1 MYFRKSSLALAI
13 LLCLSPM
20 TVTNANAE
28 TYVVTGENNNMRGEQ
43 FLRLLNQAKDG
54 DTIRLNGDTQLLRGS
69 GFFNVD
75 KQVTIDGQGN
85 RLHLEGYNLS
95 LGQDVTFSNMNLS
108 LKPSRDLNIIFGS
121 GFNMDNLEAKPT
133 YIVTNGNKLT
143 LDNVTTN
150 VYSEPSD
157 TRPIIWLGNADTTK
171 SNNGHNALIV
181 TNSNSAETK
190 LYSVIV
196 DDNTESGS
204 DTSPI
209 DIQLGEYV
217 GLVDA
222 IYLAGVDNVQEHNRA
237 INFTSSSNAVTKI
250 YTGDTTNVSVTLNN
264 VNPSNAIVLQDV
276 KDLTLNNSRITLDKN
291 LSVSEMLTLNDQS
304 AITAVA
310 SKDAFGDVAKTSLM
324 LNNVHTNDN
333 NSKIT
338 IVQDNTLLI
347 NGNITGELTIN
358 TEDKDNNVSLPNGST
373 LVGKNGSYVVKP
385 QTDTSATGNDATP
398 PATTANTATDSSNTD
413 TTPATTAEQTGSSD
427 TTATSPAA
435 DISTTS
441 NETTPPATTGDT
453 ATNSSNTDA
462 TSATAGEQTGSS
474 DTTVTPPAA
483 DTSTTSNET
492 TSPATTENT
501 ATDSSNTDTIPATT
515 AEQTGSSDTT
525 VGTSPADTSAM
536 GNDATPPA
544 TTANTATDSSNT
556 DTTPATTAEQTGS
569 SDTTATPPAADT
581 SATGNDATAPAT
593 TENTATDSSNT
604 DTTPATTGE
613 QTGSSDTTATP
624 PTDTA
629 QTGEQADTSSSETT
643 TSTSAQPTD
652 ATAPTNGQ
660 TETSSAS
667 ANHNKITI
675 TTAEQETQR
684 TIAES
689 RYATL
694 VSNFALNS
702 IRNRLE
708 HSRSSDAYPYLTAT
722 VNGMIPTV
730 SELGGLWVNSSSDR
744 ITQERYKFNNFGL
757 QVGYDKSSALDN
769 GTARFG
775 FALDVEKGKT
785 NFAQFSETYKT
796 QTYGMALYGAYETEE
811 RHYFDVAVRMAKAS
825 SELKSNASQ
834 TYHHNLYSASL
845 AYSKGFELSNRWEIE
860 PYTQLFYTHLSST
873 NYIKNGLNVTADEIN
888 SLVGSVGT
896 KAEYQLNQTLNF
908 YTKVAMH
915 REFNATQ
922 DINIIRS
929 ATDRVQHNI
938 NHRGTWTTLGLG
950 MKARLGNNTHLYLDV
965 DKLFGNGYKQSYQIN
980 LGLDWKF

>member
-13 LLCLSPM
+13 LLCLSPIPEM
-20 TVTNANAE
+20 NYANAQ
-28 TYVVTGENNNMRGEQ
+28 TYTVSGNSADNRGERLQ
-43 FLRLLNQAKDG
+43 ALLNQASDG
-54 DTIRLNGDTQLLRGS
+54 DIIRLEGDTRLIRGS
-69 GFFNVD
+69 GFFSFN
-75 KQVTIDGQGN
+75 KQVTIEGQGN
-85 RLHLEGYNLS
+85 RLHFEGYDLS
-95 LGQDVTFSNMNLS
+95 LGKDVTFSNMNLS
-108 LKPSRDLNIIFGS
+108 LKPSRGLDSIFTSIGS
-121 GFNMDNLEAKPT
+121 NSLEAVPT
-133 YIVTNGNKLT
+133 LIVTNGNKLT
-143 LDNVTTN
+143 LDNVRTN
-150 VYSEPSD
+150 VESEPTD
-157 TRPIIWLGNADTTK
+157 TRPIILLGNGDTTK
-171 SNNGHNALIV
+171 SNGGHDTLIV
-181 TNSNSAETK
+181 RNADLTETK
-190 LYSVIV
+190 LYSVIIA
-196 DDNTESGS
+196 DSKDSSASSSHNTTPVTIE
-204 DTSPI
+204 
-209 DIQLGEYV
+209 LGENV
-217 GLVDA
+217 RLVEDL
-222 IYLAGVDNVQEHNRA
+222 YLAGVDNDQSYSRE
-237 INFTSSSNAVTKI
+237 INVTSASNSVTKI
-250 YTGDTTNVSVTLNN
+250 LTGEATNVSVTLNN
-264 VNPSNAIVLQDV
+264 VKPSFSGILSLENV
-276 KDLTLNNSRITLDKN
+276 KNLTVTGNSQITLNKN
-291 LSVSEMLTLNDQS
+291 LSVTENLVLADQ
-304 AITAVA
+304 AQINTVA
-310 SKDAFGDVAKTSLM
+310 GSDVFGETKPTVLE
-324 LNNVHTNDN
+324 LNNVQASES
-333 NSKIT
+333 SKLNIGE
-338 IVQDNTLLI
+338 NTLSIQGNI
-347 NGNITGELTIN
+347 NGKVTIN
-358 TEDKDNNVSLPNGST
+358 TNTESNVYLSDNNV
-373 LVGKNGSYVVKP
+373 LVAKNGSYIAETK
-385 QTDTSATGNDATP
+385 
-398 PATTANTATDSSNTD
+398 SNTPETSETTTQSPAEP
-413 TTPATTAEQTGSSD
+413 TTPTTEAPKGDQAEASGSE
-427 TTATSPAA
+427 T
-435 DISTTS
+435 TTS
-441 NETTPPATTGDT
+441 TSVEQP
-453 ATNSSNTDA
+453 TN
-462 TSATAGEQTGSS
+462 
-474 DTTVTPPAA
+474 
-483 DTSTTSNET
+483 
-492 TSPATTENT
+492 
-501 ATDSSNTDTIPATT
+501 
-515 AEQTGSSDTT
+515 
-525 VGTSPADTSAM
+525 
-536 GNDATPPA
+536 
-544 TTANTATDSSNT
+544 
-556 DTTPATTAEQTGS
+556 
-569 SDTTATPPAADT
+569 
-581 SATGNDATAPAT
+581 ATAPTTKDPQVEQPSENAGSETTTSTPVEQPAETTETPKVEQPSENAGTEAT
-593 TENTATDSSNT
+593 TS
-604 DTTPATTGE
+604 TPVE
-613 QTGSSDTTATP
+613 QSAETTA
-624 PTDTA
+624 PTTKDPKV
-629 QTGEQADTSSSETT
+629 EQPSENASSETT
-643 TSTSAQPTD
+643 TSTPVEQPAETTTPTTEAPKVEQPSENAGTETTASTSAQPTD

>member
-1 MYFRKSSLALAI
+1 M
-13 LLCLSPM
+13 
-20 TVTNANAE
+20 TNANAE
-28 TYVVTGENNNMRGEQ
+28 TYIVTGENNNVRGEQ
-43 FLRLLNQAKDG
+43 FQRLLNQAKDG
-54 DTIRLNGDTQLLRGS
+54 DTIRLDGDTQLLRGS

-95 LGQDVTFSNMNLS
+95 LGQDVTFSNVNLS
-108 LKPSRDLNIIFGS
+108 LKPSRDLNNIFSS
-121 GFNMDNLEAKPT
+121 GFKMDNLEAKPT

-150 VYSEPSD
+150 VDSEPSD
-157 TRPIIWLGNADTTK
+157 TRPIIWLGNADATK
-171 SNNGHNALIV
+171 SNNGHNTLIV
-181 TNSNSAETK
+181 TSNSAETK
-190 LYSVIV
+190 LYSVIIS
-196 DDNTESGS
+196 DNTENSS
-204 DTSPI
+204 DDSPVN
-209 DIQLGEYV
+209 IQLGEHV

-222 IYLAGVDNVQEHNRA
+222 IYLAGVNNDQAHNRA
-237 INFTSSSNAVTKI
+237 IHFTSSSNSVTKI
-250 YTGDTTNVSVTLNN
+250 YTGEATNVSVTLNN
-264 VNPSNAIVLQDV
+264 INPETAITLQDV

-291 LSVSEMLTLNDQS
+291 LSVSETLTLNNQS
-304 AITAVA
+304 AITTVA
-310 SKDAFGDVAKTSLM
+310 SKDAFGDIAKTSLM
-324 LNNVHTNDN
+324 LNNIHTNGN
-333 NSKIT
+333 NSNIT
-338 IVQDNTLLI
+338 IVRDNALLI

-373 LVGKNGSYVVKP
+373 LVGENGSYVVKLKTEVTQP
-385 QTDTSATGNDATP
+385 VSEN
-398 PATTANTATDSSNTD
+398 
-413 TTPATTAEQTGSSD
+413 
-427 TTATSPAA
+427 
-435 DISTTS
+435 
-441 NETTPPATTGDT
+441 T
-453 ATNSSNTDA
+453 ATNSSNTD
-462 TSATAGEQTGSS
+462 
-474 DTTVTPPAA
+474 VPPAK
-483 DTSTTSNET
+483 
-492 TSPATTENT
+492 P
-501 ATDSSNTDTIPATT
+501 TDS
-515 AEQTGSSDTT
+515 
-525 VGTSPADTSAM
+525 
-536 GNDATPPA
+536 
-544 TTANTATDSSNT
+544 
-556 DTTPATTAEQTGS
+556 
-569 SDTTATPPAADT
+569 
-581 SATGNDATAPAT
+581 
-593 TENTATDSSNT
+593 
-604 DTTPATTGE
+604 TPATTGE
-613 QTGSSDTTATP
+613 QAGSSDTTS

-629 QTGEQADTSSSETT
+629 QTDDQAEASSSDTATSTPTQPTVVTTPTTEAPTSEQATTSS
-643 TSTSAQPTD
+643 TST
-652 ATAPTNGQ
+652 
-660 TETSSAS
+660 
-667 ANHNKITI
+667 NHNKITI

-684 TIAES
+684 AIAES
-689 RYATL
+689 RYATV

-708 HSRSSDAYPYLTAT
+708 HSRSSNAYPYLTAT

-730 SELGGLWVNSSSDR
+730 SELGRLWVNSSSDR
-744 ITQERYKFNNFGL
+744 ITQDLYKFNNFGL

-775 FALDVEKGKT
+775 FALDVEKGKA

-873 NYIKNGLNVTADEIN
+873 NYIRNGLNVTADEIN

-896 KAEYQLNQTLNF
+896 KAEYQLNQILNF

>member
-1 MYFRKSSLALAI
+1 MNY
-13 LLCLSPM
+13 
-20 TVTNANAE
+20 ANAQ
-28 TYVVTGENNNMRGEQ
+28 TYTVSGNSADNRGEH
-43 FLRLLNQAKDG
+43 FRALLNQANDG
-54 DTIRLNGDTQLLRGS
+54 DIIRLEGDTRLIRGS
-69 GFFNVD
+69 GFFSFN
-75 KQVTIDGQGN
+75 KQVTIEGQGN
-85 RLHLEGYNLS
+85 RLHFEGYDLS
-95 LGQDVTFSNMNLS
+95 LGKDVTFSNMNLS
-108 LKPSRDLNIIFGS
+108 LKPSRGLSNIFSS
-121 GFNMDNLEAKPT
+121 GFNNLKAAST
-133 YIVTNGNKLT
+133 YIVTNGNKLI
-143 LDNVTTN
+143 LDKVRTDVNG
-150 VYSEPSD
+150 EPAD
-157 TRPIIWLGNADTTK
+157 TRPMILLGNIDPTK
-171 SNNGHNALIV
+171 NNNGHDTLVVTNAHPTETILSSVVV
-181 TNSNSAETK
+181 TGNSNS
-190 LYSVIV
+190 
-196 DDNTESGS
+196 NT
-204 DTSPI
+204 DTPVTI
-209 DIQLGEYV
+209 NLGENVSFVNQVIFEREGEEDIYSGAV
-217 GLVDA
+217 
-222 IYLAGVDNVQEHNRA
+222 YLAGINNDQEHNRA
-237 INFTSSSNAVTKI
+237 INFSSSSNAVTKI
-250 YTGDTTNVSVTLNN
+250 YTGEAKNVSVTLNN

-276 KDLTLNNSRITLDKN
+276 KDLILKNSRITLDKN

-310 SKDAFGDVAKTSLM
+310 SKDDFGDVAKTSLM

-413 TTPATTAEQTGSSD
+413 TIPATTAEQTGSSD
-427 TTATSPAA
+427 TTVGTSPADTSA
-435 DISTTS
+435 TS
-441 NETTPPATTGDT
+441 NETTPSATTENTATDSSNTDVTPAKPTDSTPATTG
-453 ATNSSNTDA
+453 
-462 TSATAGEQTGSS
+462 EQVGSS

-525 VGTSPADTSAM
+525 VGTSP
-536 GNDATPPA
+536 
-544 TTANTATDSSNT
+544 
-556 DTTPATTAEQTGS
+556 
-569 SDTTATPPAADT
+569 ADT

-730 SELGGLWVNSSSDR
+730 FELGGLWVNSSSDR

-757 QVGYDKSSALDN
+757 QVGYDKSSVLDN

-915 REFNATQ
+915 REFNAKQ

>member
-13 LLCLSPM
+13 LLCLSPIPEM
-20 TVTNANAE
+20 NYANAQ
-28 TYVVTGENNNMRGEQ
+28 TYTVSGNSADNRGEH
-43 FLRLLNQAKDG
+43 FRALLNQANNGDIIRLEG
-54 DTIRLNGDTQLLRGS
+54 DTRLIRGS
-69 GFFNVD
+69 GFFSFN
-75 KQVTIDGQGN
+75 KQVTIEGQGN
-85 RLHLEGYNLS
+85 RLHFEGYDLS
-95 LGQDVTFSNMNLS
+95 LGKDVTFSNMNLS
-108 LKPSRDLNIIFGS
+108 LKPSRGLDSIFTSIGS
-121 GFNMDNLEAKPT
+121 NSLEAVPT
-133 YIVTNGNKLT
+133 LIVTNGNKLI
-143 LDNVTTN
+143 LDNVRTN
-150 VYSEPSD
+150 VESEPTD
-157 TRPIIWLGNADTTK
+157 TRPIILLGNGDTTK
-171 SNNGHNALIV
+171 SNGGHDTLIV
-181 TNSNSAETK
+181 RNADLTETK
-190 LYSVIV
+190 LYSVIIA
-196 DDNTESGS
+196 DSKDSSASSSHNTTPVTIE
-204 DTSPI
+204 
-209 DIQLGEYV
+209 LGENV
-217 GLVDA
+217 KLVEDL
-222 IYLAGVDNVQEHNRA
+222 YLAGVDNDQSYSRE
-237 INFTSSSNAVTKI
+237 INVTSASNSVTKI
-250 YTGDTTNVSVTLNN
+250 LTGEATNVSVTLNN
-264 VNPSNAIVLQDV
+264 VKPSFSGILSLENV
-276 KDLTLNNSRITLDKN
+276 KNLTVTGNSQITLNKN
-291 LSVSEMLTLNDQS
+291 LSVTENLVLADQ
-304 AITAVA
+304 AQINTVA
-310 SKDAFGDVAKTSLM
+310 GSDVFGETTPTVLE
-324 LNNVHTNDN
+324 LNNVQASES
-333 NSKIT
+333 SKLNIGE
-338 IVQDNTLLI
+338 NTLSIQGNI
-347 NGNITGELTIN
+347 NGKVTIN
-358 TEDKDNNVSLPNGST
+358 TNTESNVYLSDNNV
-373 LVGKNGSYVVKP
+373 LVAKNGSYIAETK
-385 QTDTSATGNDATP
+385 
-398 PATTANTATDSSNTD
+398 SNTPETSETTTQSPAEP
-413 TTPATTAEQTGSSD
+413 TTPTTEAPKGDQAEASGSE
-427 TTATSPAA
+427 T
-435 DISTTS
+435 TTS
-441 NETTPPATTGDT
+441 TSVEQL
-453 ATNSSNTDA
+453 TN
-462 TSATAGEQTGSS
+462 
-474 DTTVTPPAA
+474 
-483 DTSTTSNET
+483 
-492 TSPATTENT
+492 
-501 ATDSSNTDTIPATT
+501 
-515 AEQTGSSDTT
+515 
-525 VGTSPADTSAM
+525 
-536 GNDATPPA
+536 
-544 TTANTATDSSNT
+544 
-556 DTTPATTAEQTGS
+556 
-569 SDTTATPPAADT
+569 
-581 SATGNDATAPAT
+581 ATAPT
-593 TENTATDSSNT
+593 TKDPQVEQPLEN
-604 DTTPATTGE
+604 
-613 QTGSSDTTATP
+613 
-624 PTDTA
+624 
-629 QTGEQADTSSSETT
+629 SSSETT